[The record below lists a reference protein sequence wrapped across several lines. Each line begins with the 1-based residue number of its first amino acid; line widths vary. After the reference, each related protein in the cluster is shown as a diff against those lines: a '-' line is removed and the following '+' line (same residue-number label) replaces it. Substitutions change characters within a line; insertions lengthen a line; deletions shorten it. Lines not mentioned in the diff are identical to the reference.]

1 MVWEEANMLKLYEM
15 TAEYQEA
22 CRTLYDMEDILEDAV
37 KDTLDGL
44 KGAIED
50 KIKNVLAFSKDLKAE
65 SEAIKTEVDKMAQRA
80 KSLANRAEWFK
91 QYALNHMLHN
101 DIKKINCPWFPIR
114 IQYSDKVEV
123 KDISLLPQKYM
134 IETVNVAVDK
144 NAIKRDLK
152 AGEEI
157 SGAELKHE
165 PYLVVN

>member
-1 MVWEEANMLKLYEM
+1 MLKLYEM

-22 CRTLYDMEDILEDAV
+22 CRTLYEMEDILEDAI

-50 KIKNVLAFSKDLKAE
+50 KIKNVLAFTKELKAE
-65 SEAIKTEVDKMAQRA
+65 SEAIKAEVDKMAQRA
-80 KSLANRAEWFK
+80 KSLANRADWFK
-91 QYALNHMLHN
+91 HYALNHMLQN
-101 DIKKINCPWFPIR
+101 DIKKIQCPWFPIR
-114 IQYSDKVEV
+114 IQYSDKVDI
-123 KDISLLPQKYM
+123 KDISLLPNKY
-134 IETVNVAVDK
+134 ITETTNVAVDK

-165 PYLVVN
+165 PFLVIN